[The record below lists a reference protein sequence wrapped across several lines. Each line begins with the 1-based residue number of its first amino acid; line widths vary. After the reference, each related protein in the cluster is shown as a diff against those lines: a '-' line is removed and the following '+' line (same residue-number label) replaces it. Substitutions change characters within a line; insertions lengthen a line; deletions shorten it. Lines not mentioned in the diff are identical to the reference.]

1 MEEKMKTVYLVT
13 GNNGKVASLQRKLEN
28 YDIKVEQ
35 IKLDLFE
42 IQSDDLKEVSVN
54 KAKQAF
60 EILKKP
66 LVVDDSGFF
75 IKELNG
81 FPGVYTKYVL
91 GSIGVD
97 GIMDIMKNKNNREC
111 IFKSV
116 VTFVDTYGKT
126 KVFEGDLEE
135 GVIANEIDKEDRKEA
150 WSELWKIFIPEGYNK
165 TLSQFSPEERNERS
179 SKRNGTTAFR
189 KFAEWIVS
197 NAEEKL

>member
-1 MEEKMKTVYLVT
+1 MKTVYVVT
-13 GNNGKVASLQRKLEN
+13 GNSGKVASLQRKLEN
-28 YDIKVEQ
+28 YNINVEQ
-35 IKLDLFE
+35 VKLDLFE
-42 IQSDDLKEVSVN
+42 IQSDDLEEVSVN

-75 IKELNG
+75 IKNLNG

-97 GIMDIMKNKNNREC
+97 GIMDIMKDKDNREC
-111 IFKSV
+111 TFKSV
-116 VTFVDTYGKT
+116 VTFVDANGKT
-126 KVFEGDLEE
+126 TVFKGDLEE
-135 GVIANEIDKEDRKEA
+135 GIIANKIDKEDRSEA

-165 TLSQFSPEERNERS
+165 TLSQFSPEERAERS
-179 SKRNGTTAFR
+179 SKRKGTTAFR
-189 KFAEWIVS
+189 KFAEWIVP